1 MVASMSFA
9 VWGHLSIAGGEAVV
23 LIFLEEVGVHPRIP
37 PAQIIISRI
46 VNVIFC
52 IALE

>member
-9 VWGHLSIAGGEAVV
+9 ACGHLLIAGGEAVV
-23 LIFLEEVGVHPRIP
+23 LIFLEEVGVHPRMP
-37 PAQIIISRI
+37 PAKAMIRK
-46 VNVIFC
+46 VANVIPC